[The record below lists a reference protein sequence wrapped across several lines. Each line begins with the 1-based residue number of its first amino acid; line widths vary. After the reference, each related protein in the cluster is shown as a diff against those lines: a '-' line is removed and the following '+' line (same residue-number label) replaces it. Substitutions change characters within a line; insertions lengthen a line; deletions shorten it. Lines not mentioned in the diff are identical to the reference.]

1 MDPVST
7 KAAAGRQVRYRMTV
21 FTTLAYETATNAVIA
36 QNVKDERV
44 RELMEELRRRVTS
57 GADDAQLI
65 GLAMDLD
72 RALKIRTGYK
82 PFLQRVKDSPAF
94 G

>member
-36 QNVKDERV
+36 QNVKDERGPMDGYALSSL
-44 RELMEELRRRVTS
+44 RSIHDNTPLPPWPELLWT
-57 GADDAQLI
+57 
-65 GLAMDLD
+65 
-72 RALKIRTGYK
+72 
-82 PFLQRVKDSPAF
+82 
-94 G
+94 